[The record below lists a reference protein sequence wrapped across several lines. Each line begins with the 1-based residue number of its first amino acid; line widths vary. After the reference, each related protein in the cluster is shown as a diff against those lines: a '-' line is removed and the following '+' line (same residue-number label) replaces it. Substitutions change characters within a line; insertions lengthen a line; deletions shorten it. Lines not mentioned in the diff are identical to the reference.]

1 MELDF
6 GSGSVLGSGGA
17 LDARGVLGSS
27 CALSSNGV
35 LGTRGVIGA
44 RGVLGSRGVPGLH
57 GVLGTIHA
65 LGFGGAVG
73 KSSELGNVGTSKK
86 GLAVSGAFAR
96 AANPK
101 AANAEV
107 VGAIRAGAARADAGR
122 AGATRADAMC
132 ADADADAN
140 ATGQKPEGRPTP
152 AASSASA
159 GSSTESSIQ
168 PDDSLSDESSTSGG
182 PSRPPASH
190 KRAPSLTSRIFV
202 ALLVMSV
209 VAVVLATLVSAIV
222 YQNSLMDDA
231 QSQLARET
239 SVLSQAIEQ
248 ATDGQ
253 GSTAQTSS
261 ETSSGQTEQSVLE
274 NLQLGDLRAT
284 LVGSDGTVLYDSQ
297 GDAATMPNHLD
308 RPEVAEALSK
318 GKGSTVR
325 SSSTMGNISIYQAV
339 LLNSGHVLRLSIDRE
354 GVVTILRGDLW
365 VVAGVMLLLAVA
377 AWIVAMVLSH
387 KLVRPILNMYP
398 SEVSLRQARE
408 ARDRGESIRP
418 MDASAAIHTGAP
430 RDDADDDLLM
440 APAVS
445 PYRELDPLTQ
455 RINNQ
460 HARLVHQMD
469 QLRNA
474 DLMRSEFTAN
484 VTHELKTPLQSIQG
498 ASELMME
505 GLVKPEDVE
514 DFSRRIYKEA
524 RRLSNLVNDILMLSK
539 LDDTERNGID
549 SARANSEPVD
559 LFAVTHDIEQ
569 RLGPKAD
576 DAEVELTLD
585 GSRAVVM
592 GMPRLIDELISNLIV
607 NAIRYNHPG
616 GYVRVWVGHVA
627 GRPTVRVSDTG
638 IGIAP
643 ADQQK
648 IFERFYRVE
657 KSRSRASGGTG
668 LGLAIVK
675 HAAAFHHASIDLQSQ
690 LGHGSTFTVTFPPL
704 PAD

>member
-6 GSGSVLGSGGA
+6 GSGGA
-17 LDARGVLGSS
+17 LGSS
-27 CALSSNGV
+27 GALGSVGLSGSGSALNSS
-35 LGTRGVIGA
+35 GA
-44 RGVLGSRGVPGLH
+44 LGSR

-101 AANAEV
+101 AANAKV
-107 VGAIRAGAARADAGR
+107 VGAARADVGRAGAARADVGRAGAARADAM
-122 AGATRADAMC
+122 RADV
-132 ADADADAN
+132 DADAN
-140 ATGQKPEGRPTP
+140 DAGQKPEGRPTP

-159 GSSTESSIQ
+159 GSSTESSTQ

-190 KRAPSLTSRIFV
+190 GRAPSLTSRIFV

-253 GSTAQTSS
+253 GSTVQTSS

-284 LVGSDGTVLYDSQ
+284 LIDSDGTVLYDSQ

-308 RPEVAEALSK
+308 RPEVAEALST
-318 GKGSTVR
+318 GRGSTVR
-325 SSSTMGNISIYQAV
+325 NSSTMGNISIYQAV

-377 AWIVAMVLSH
+377 AWIVAMVLSR

-430 RDDADDDLLM
+430 RDDADDDLLL

-469 QLRNA
+469 QLRDA

-559 LFAVTHDIEQ
+559 LFAVTHDVEQ

-675 HAAAFHHASIDLQSQ
+675 HAAAFHHASVDVQSQ
-690 LGHGSTFTVTFPPL
+690 LGHGSTFTITFPPL